1 MACLHVNTGRT
12 EIAFHRAPAGL
23 GSPALHGKEGAGGG
37 GQISSSFFKLNKLS
51 SGVSREIPGP
61 GEETPCHLRLGWER
75 E

>member
-23 GSPALHGKEGAGGG
+23 GSPAPHG

-51 SGVSREIPGP
+51 GISREISDP
-61 GEETPCHLRLGWER
+61 GEETPCHLRLGEV
-75 E
+75 EGG

>member
-37 GQISSSFFKLNKLS
+37 GADFQLLLQAEQIVVWGQS
-51 SGVSREIPGP
+51 
-61 GEETPCHLRLGWER
+61 
-75 E
+75 